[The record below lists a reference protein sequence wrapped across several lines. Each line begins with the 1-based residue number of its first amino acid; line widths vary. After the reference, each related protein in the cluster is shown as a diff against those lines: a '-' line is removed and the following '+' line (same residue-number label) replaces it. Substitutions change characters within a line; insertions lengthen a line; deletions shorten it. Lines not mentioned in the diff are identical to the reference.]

1 MNNEK
6 IKPGDVLF
14 DGQLKEYPVERVGNK
29 FAYVRE
35 YHSYDVFMIQKI
47 QLHNLTYQDYRGA
60 YVKLYRDKQ
69 TASDENEAAKLFDL
83 IRNRI
88 SQYYSYE
95 SANLTPA
102 QLRQIAEVLG
112 GLNALTFH

>member
-1 MNNEK
+1 MSNEK

-14 DGQLKEYPVERVGNK
+14 DGQLKEFPVEKVGNK

-35 YHSYDVFMIQKI
+35 YHSYDVFAIQKI
-47 QLHNLTYQDYRGA
+47 QLHNLTYQDYRGT

-69 TASDENEAAKLFDL
+69 TASDETEAAKLFDL
-83 IRNRI
+83 VRMSFVRHYNHK
-88 SQYYSYE
+88 
-95 SANLTPA
+95 SANLTLA

-112 GLNALTFH
+112 IDNQL